1 MMNDLTL
8 LVLAPS
14 NIWLQAL
21 LLVVSIRVV
30 LAGADWLTRGAV
42 ALAERMGI
50 PKIVIGLTVVAM
62 GTSMP
67 EFFVSLTSAVSG
79 TPDLA
84 VGNVVGSNVFNTLL
98 IVGVAALVAPIT
110 ILKDTVRKDMP
121 FALIASTL
129 LLLMCLDREIGRWD
143 ALVLF
148 VLFIVFMTVTIR
160 GARGNRSAESE
171 RLVATEQKPSK
182 SPLRATLL
190 MVLGLVCLV
199 LGSNVFVDN
208 ASAIAHSLGVSD
220 AVIGLTIVAG
230 GTSLPELATSV
241 VAARQGNSGIAIGNV
256 LGSNVFNILMIIGLT
271 GLISPM
277 SIQGITTVDLSM
289 MVISMMMLWLFAFT
303 KYRVER
309 WEGAV
314 LATVFAGYMVHLI
327 SAAMA

>member
-50 PKIVIGLTVVAM
+50 PQIVIGLTVVAM

-110 ILKDTVRKDMP
+110 ILKDTVR
-121 FALIASTL
+121 
-129 LLLMCLDREIGRWD
+129 R
-143 ALVLF
+143 
-148 VLFIVFMTVTIR
+148 
-160 GARGNRSAESE
+160 
-171 RLVATEQKPSK
+171 
-182 SPLRATLL
+182 
-190 MVLGLVCLV
+190 
-199 LGSNVFVDN
+199 
-208 ASAIAHSLGVSD
+208 
-220 AVIGLTIVAG
+220 
-230 GTSLPELATSV
+230 
-241 VAARQGNSGIAIGNV
+241 
-256 LGSNVFNILMIIGLT
+256 
-271 GLISPM
+271 
-277 SIQGITTVDLSM
+277 
-289 MVISMMMLWLFAFT
+289 
-303 KYRVER
+303 
-309 WEGAV
+309 
-314 LATVFAGYMVHLI
+314 
-327 SAAMA
+327 